1 MKHKNQ
7 RLGLAL
13 AAWLLSA
20 ASLFAQTYPRGAIL
34 DDALYNSLP
43 QKAVQ
48 LSRSYTELPQSV
60 SLKPYAPEP
69 GNQGNYGTC
78 TAWSSAYAA
87 RTMAESIALNRMDRF
102 LTANNVFSPVFVY
115 KSAFIFK
122 NKGNPTGLE
131 GAAISWIL
139 DFMKSEGPV
148 KMQDFEKNADFP
160 QIQIAA
166 FANRQRYPIGDYAT
180 LYHAGWGKPGGYER
194 TQAVKKS
201 IAEGK
206 PVIIGMNC
214 PESFFNAKDAWY
226 PAESP
231 LQNYGGHAMCVVGY
245 DDTKYGGAFEIQNSW
260 GTGWGNK
267 GYIWI
272 PYSVFNQFVAEAYEL
287 IENLAAYTSA
297 TEYAGS
303 VQIEVY
309 NSDAGMPVRFSK
321 GYYQT
326 SSGYASGTRFRYLLG
341 NGKPAYVY
349 AFAGDSGSSETTR
362 IFPPE
367 GDHISPVLDY
377 SENVVAFPG
386 EFSWIQLDQRPGTDY
401 LVVLYAKEALDIDTI
416 RNRFSQAKGTFPERV
431 AKAVGVHYIPDHQT
445 RYEPL
450 EMRFTAQSANP
461 KAVFGLLLAIDHR

>member
-1 MKHKNQ
+1 MKKNQ
-7 RLGLAL
+7 HLLCAF
-13 AAWLLSA
+13 AAWLLGA

-34 DDALYNSLP
+34 DDALYGSLP

-48 LSRSYTELPQSV
+48 LSRSYTELPGAV
-60 SLKPYAPEP
+60 SLKQYAPEP
-69 GNQGNYGTC
+69 GNQGEYGTC

-87 RTMAESIALNRMDRF
+87 RTIAESIALNRLDRF
-102 LTANNVFSPVFVY
+102 LTTTNVFSPVFVY
-115 KSAFIFK
+115 KSTFIFK
-122 NKGNPTGLE
+122 NRGNPTGYE
-131 GAAISWIL
+131 GAVISWVL

-148 KMQDFEKNADFP
+148 KMQDFEKKLDFP
-160 QIQIAA
+160 RIQIAA
-166 FANRQRYPIGDYAT
+166 FANSRRYPIGGYAT
-180 LYHAGWGKPGGYER
+180 LYNAGRGKPGGDER

-201 IAEGK
+201 IAERK

-214 PESFFNAKDAWY
+214 PESFFNVKDVWR
-226 PAESP
+226 PTESP
-231 LQNYGGHAMCVVGY
+231 LENHGGHAMCVVGY

-260 GTGWGNK
+260 GSGWGTR

-287 IENLAAYTSA
+287 IENLAAYKTA
-297 TEYAGS
+297 TEYAGF

-309 NSDAGMPVRFSK
+309 NSKDGMPVRFSN

-326 SSGYASGTRFRYLLG
+326 TSGYASGTRFRYLLG

-367 GDHISPVLDY
+367 NENISPVLDY

-386 EFSWIQLDQRPGTDY
+386 EYSWIQLDQRPGTDY
-401 LVVLYAKEALDIDTI
+401 LVVLYAKEALDIDGI
-416 RNRFSQAKGTFPERV
+416 RNRFSQVKGTFPERV
-431 AKAVGVHYIPDHQT
+431 AKAVGVNYIPDYQA